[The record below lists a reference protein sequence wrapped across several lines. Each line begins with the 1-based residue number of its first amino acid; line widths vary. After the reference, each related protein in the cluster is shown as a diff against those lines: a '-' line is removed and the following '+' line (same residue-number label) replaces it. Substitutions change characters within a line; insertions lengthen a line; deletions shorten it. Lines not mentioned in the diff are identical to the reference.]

1 MGKMNEVEA
10 KKTADAEIVRI
21 MAKER
26 DRALAAERRIA
37 NALEIAFRWS
47 QIDGEHHKAW
57 AIDQM
62 VRALTLGGLSVA
74 TGEDDPT
81 PITYQDFVNAY
92 KAPDAPSVEETIAM
106 LDGED
111 DERSP
116 DSELEDEENGEDGY
130 TWNEGIAP

>member
-1 MGKMNEVEA
+1 MGKMNE
-10 KKTADAEIVRI
+10 AE
-21 MAKER
+21 
-26 DRALAAERRIA
+26 RAEHAERRIA

-47 QIDGEHHKAW
+47 QIDGDHHKAW

-74 TGEDDPT
+74 TGEHDPT
-81 PITYQDFVNAY
+81 PITYQDFVLAY
-92 KAPDAPSVEETIAM
+92 EAPDEVSAEETIAM

-116 DSELEDEENGEDGY
+116 DSELEDEESDDLDGY